1 MFSESICQELILINC
16 FHHSFSLGLSFE
28 ECRPGDSL
36 FIRPRVSLEI
46 NDSTEGSRLNRTVGS
61 PSESNCFSKCNEI
74 AVCKSATFFKNDR
87 QCLLRDTNRFGVR
100 NRIKRINDG
109 IYFEKTEGCSRL
121 ARARRRVIG
130 AVKNAVDCKD
140 VLKRGWKEDGVY
152 VIQHSGEDH
161 FRPIRCRMSILGG
174 GWTVVQRRVDGSIS
188 FEGDWERY
196 KHGFGEVS
204 REFWYGNE
212 NIHNLT
218 KNGDNEIIFE
228 LQGVNGLFYH
238 PFYQQFK
245 VDSEYDQY
253 KLTVGAYEHKYG
265 RRLPEHPSQTDG
277 FDFVYNNQMKFST
290 IDRDNDDSAINCAVN
305 YRGMGWW
312 FNTCSAISINDP
324 LFGVN
329 GMNSMKWEQI
339 TGSQTQTKPLKSTEM
354 MIRRK

>member
-1 MFSESICQELILINC
+1 M
-16 FHHSFSLGLSFE
+16 
-28 ECRPGDSL
+28 
-36 FIRPRVSLEI
+36 V
-46 NDSTEGSRLNRTVGS
+46 
-61 PSESNCFSKCNEI
+61 
-74 AVCKSATFFKNDR
+74 
-87 QCLLRDTNRFGVR
+87 
-100 NRIKRINDG
+100 
-109 IYFEKTEGCSRL
+109 
-121 ARARRRVIG
+121 ARERRRVIG
-130 AVKNAVDCKD
+130 MVENVIDCKD
-140 VLKRGWKEDGVY
+140 VLNKGWKQDGVY
-152 VIQHSGEDH
+152 LIQRPGEDTY
-161 FRPIRCRMSILGG
+161 RPIRCRMSILGG

-218 KNGDNEIIFE
+218 KDGDNEIIFE

-245 VDSEYDQY
+245 VDSEDDQY